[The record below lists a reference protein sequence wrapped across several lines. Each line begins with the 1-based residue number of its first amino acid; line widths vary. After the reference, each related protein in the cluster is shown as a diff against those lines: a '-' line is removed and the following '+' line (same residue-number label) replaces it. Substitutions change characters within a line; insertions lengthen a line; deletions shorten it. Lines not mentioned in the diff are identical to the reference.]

1 MHSLWEILRSIAPAV
16 AGLLAMLVA
25 IVVLGLYVQRSIGR
39 GLNMFPV
46 SILEQEE
53 PLRAALSVACRVG
66 S

>member
-25 IVVLGLYVQRSIGR
+25 IVVLGLYVQRSIDR
-39 GLNMFPV
+39 GPNI
-46 SILEQEE
+46 SEQEE
-53 PLRAALSVACRVG
+53 PLRAVLSVACRVG

>member
-1 MHSLWEILRSIAPAV
+1 MHSLCEILRSIAPAV

-39 GLNMFPV
+39 RPNMFPV
-46 SILEQEE
+46 SISAQEE
-53 PLRAALSVACRVG
+53 SLRAVLSVACRVG